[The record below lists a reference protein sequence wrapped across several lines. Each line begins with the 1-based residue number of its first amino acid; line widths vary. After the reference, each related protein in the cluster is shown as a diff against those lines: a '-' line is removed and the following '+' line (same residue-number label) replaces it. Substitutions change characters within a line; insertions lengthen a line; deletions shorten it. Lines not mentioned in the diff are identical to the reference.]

1 MTGGMLLAGGGVGMF
16 IAIAIVVATLATP
29 QPQKVRLAPVGNG
42 GGRATR
48 STFGSLSDR
57 AIAIADRRIDVTR
70 RLSLDNVLEQAG
82 VSMRAGELVVLVAVA
97 TVVAGLVGLLF
108 GGLIAAVVLS
118 GLTVFGAR
126 SAIMIM
132 RHRRRKAFADQI
144 DDLLQLLSGSL
155 RAGHGMMQALE
166 MAGRELESPGGDEL
180 RRLTTEVRLGR
191 DLVDALDGLA
201 GRVGSEDFEW
211 VAQAIR
217 IHREVGGDL
226 TEVLDRVAE
235 TVRARGHLKRQVDA
249 LSAEGR
255 MSGGILFALPFVT
268 AAMLAVINPEY
279 LGELFQS
286 GVGLAMVALG
296 AVLLTVGAIWLRRIV
311 RPVF

>member
-57 AIAIADRRIDVTR
+57 AIAIADRRIDGTR

>member
-57 AIAIADRRIDVTR
+57 AIAIADRRIDGTR

-108 GGLIAAVVLS
+108 GGLLAAVVLS

-126 SAIMIM
+126 SAIVIM

-166 MAGRELESPGGDEL
+166 MAGRELESPAGDEL